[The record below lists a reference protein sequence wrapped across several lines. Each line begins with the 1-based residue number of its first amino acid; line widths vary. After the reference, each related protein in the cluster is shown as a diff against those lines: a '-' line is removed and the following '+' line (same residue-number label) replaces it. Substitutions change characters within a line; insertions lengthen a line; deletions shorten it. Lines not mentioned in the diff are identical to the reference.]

1 MQTQWPLAIMDPAEA
16 VLQEKALKFMVRRR
30 CRAGN
35 GRSGGFGSVSEA
47 GAWAS
52 CLLEEGAAG
61 PGQRPAAGATEG
73 TGRALL
79 RGRRGLQRGPGGG
92 GSSSAIL
99 WMRGQVT
106 AGA

>member
-1 MQTQWPLAIMDPAEA
+1 MPLAIMDPAEA

-30 CRAGN
+30 CRVGN

-61 PGQRPAAGATEG
+61 PWAEA
-73 TGRALL
+73 
-79 RGRRGLQRGPGGG
+79 GGG
-92 GSSSAIL
+92 GD
-99 WMRGQVT
+99 
-106 AGA
+106 